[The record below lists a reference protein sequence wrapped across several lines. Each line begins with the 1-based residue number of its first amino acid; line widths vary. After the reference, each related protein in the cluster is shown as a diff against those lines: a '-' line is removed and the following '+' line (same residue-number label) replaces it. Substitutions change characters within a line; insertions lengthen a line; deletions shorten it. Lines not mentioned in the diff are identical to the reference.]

1 MSDTSSNTRPESA
14 WVSDLQSTAMKL
26 AEQYRRSAAEFARLA
41 AEDLPRGANWGQR
54 VIDVLDEIHTTERRE
69 HSYVSD
75 MVYAAT
81 RADIARAEAKASD
94 R

>member
-1 MSDTSSNTRPESA
+1 MSDTSSNNRPESA
-14 WVSDLQSTAMKL
+14 WERDLRSTVMKL
-26 AEQYRRSAAEFARLA
+26 AEQYRRSAGEFARLA

-75 MVYAAT
+75 IVYAAA
-81 RADIARAEAKASD
+81 RADIARAESKAAGQ
-94 R
+94 